1 MKRGPPPPP
10 PPGKGG
16 FKGAKGY
23 GAINKV
29 MKAMAMGAR

>member
-1 MKRGPPPPP
+1 VTKITLNIPPPR
-10 PPGKGG
+10 KGG